1 MLELDLLTQLDSLIK
16 RDHLNEPELNYG
28 CFSSHLSCLSHRRP
42 PKLWDLFNSAFYADD
57 FCVRTSALTE
67 VTPA

>member
-28 CFSSHLSCLSHRRP
+28 CFSSHLSHRRR
-42 PKLWDLFNSAFYADD
+42 PKLWDLFNDGFYADD
-57 FCVRTSALTE
+57 ALTSAS
-67 VTPA
+67 VSQR